1 MSTISRIAMKQDDNT
16 YKSIYCHSDGYLEHN
31 GVILYTYYKDK
42 IKVEDLIKLGDISK
56 LGKEVSPDSSK
67 PHNFK
72 EQQDDVTV
80 AYHRDRGE
88 KFHSK
93 DFLTREELIK
103 YSIKSSEN
111 ILYVYEDGVWK
122 YIDTMHKNYDSV
134 IEHNL
139 KQELIKR
146 NYIFN
151 PLKENINKRK
161 EVADLLVK
169 YIKKSDPYKFSLYF
183 GTDEFAFEMMNILLS
198 NNKGVEDTMEKL
210 YFDIYKLI
218 FEGAY
223 NNAEKEALAKEALS
237 LMLELNDYTYTL
249 YKAKEFEMER

>member
-42 IKVEDLIKLGDISK
+42 SKVEDLIKLGDISK

-72 EQQDDVTV
+72 ERQDDVTV

-111 ILYVYEDGVWK
+111 ILYVYEDSVWK

-161 EVADLLVK
+161 EVSHLLVE
-169 YIKKSDPYKFSLYF
+169 YIKRVDPYKFSLYF
-183 GTDEFAFEMMNILLS
+183 GTEEFAFDMMNIVLS
-198 NNKGVEDTMEKL
+198 SDKGVEDTMEKL
-210 YFDIYKLI
+210 YSDIYKI
-218 FEGAY
+218 VFDSDYKIE
-223 NNAEKEALAKEALS
+223 EKEDLSKEALS
-237 LMLELNDYTYTL
+237 LMLEVNKYSYTL
-249 YKAKEFEMER
+249 YEAEEFEMER

>member
-1 MSTISRIAMKQDDNT
+1 MSTISRIAMKQDDGT

-31 GVILYTYYKDK
+31 GAILYTYYIDK
-42 IKVEDLIKLGDISK
+42 SKVEDLIKLGDISK

-72 EQQDDVTV
+72 ERQDDVTV

-103 YSIKSSEN
+103 
-111 ILYVYEDGVWK
+111 
-122 YIDTMHKNYDSV
+122 
-134 IEHNL
+134 
-139 KQELIKR
+139 R

-161 EVADLLVK
+161 EVSHLLVE
-169 YIKKSDPYKFSLYF
+169 YIKRVDPYKFSLYF
-183 GTDEFAFEMMNILLS
+183 GTEEFAFDLMNGILS
-198 NNKGVEDTMEKL
+198 SKNGIEDTMEKL
-210 YFDIYKLI
+210 YSDIHK
-218 FEGAY
+218 FVHDGGY
-223 NNAEKEALAKEALS
+223 NDEEMENLSKEALS
-237 LMLELNDYTYTL
+237 LMLEVNKYSYTL
-249 YKAKEFEMER
+249 YEAEEFEMER

>member
-42 IKVEDLIKLGDISK
+42 SKVEDLIKLGDISK

-72 EQQDDVTV
+72 ERQDDVTV

-111 ILYVYEDGVWK
+111 VLYVYEDGVWK

-169 YIKKSDPYKFSLYF
+169 YKKKSDSYKLSLYL

>member
-1 MSTISRIAMKQDDNT
+1 MSTRSLICKQIDKDK
-16 YKSIYCHSDGYLEHN
+16 YKAIYCHSDGYLEHN

-42 IKVEDLIKLGDISK
+42 SKVEDLIKLGDISK

-72 EQQDDVTV
+72 ERQDDVTV

-169 YIKKSDPYKFSLYF
+169 YIKKSDPYKFSLYL

>member
-42 IKVEDLIKLGDISK
+42 SKVEDLIKLGDISK

-72 EQQDDVTV
+72 ERQDDVTV
-80 AYHRDRGE
+80 AYHRDRRE
-88 KFHSK
+88 KVHSK
-93 DFLTREELIK
+93 DFLTIEELIK

-169 YIKKSDPYKFSLYF
+169 YIKKSDPYKFSLYL